1 MDNPELAL
9 DQASVH
15 NCSVSELDL
24 DLRVSLT
31 NGYLVKKTLAIL
43 QVICTLL
50 YVNAFRNLF

>member
-31 NGYLVKKTLAIL
+31 NGYLVKKNIGYTPGHLYF
-43 QVICTLL
+43 VIC
-50 YVNAFRNLF
+50 